1 MRRLVLVLLAGCNG
15 SNSPASADAR
25 LVDVDADPPH
35 AEPDARPDEP
45 PTFST
50 EFADNGGLWTERM
63 SDGGA
68 IAFGVAD
75 DGAADGLAATL
86 TFHGDPAFTND
97 DRVSPAFA
105 TELVSAA
112 PFHFGRYRARVKV
125 AACTAAEEVVTGI
138 FTYRNDGTDADG
150 DGLVDNDEIDIE
162 VLCGTPSVIFLS
174 SWTDYDETG
183 FRKWTR
189 AIDLATGA
197 IYESPSDHEYGLVP
211 AGQDPQLAR
220 PDLLTDYAE
229 LGFDW
234 YPDRVRFVAVDGTEE
249 LTLWE
254 LTDAALVPQ
263 RESGWLFNVWH
274 PGEHW
279 FGDAGPPDHP
289 AADAIVS
296 LDRASYYEYA
306 D

>member
-1 MRRLVLVLLAGCNG
+1 MRRLVLLLLAGCGLNG
-15 SNSPASADAR
+15 SDTPASPDAR
-25 LVDVDADPPH
+25 LVDADPPH
-35 AEPDARPDEP
+35 GGPDAEPAGP
-45 PTFST
+45 PTFET
-50 EFADNGGLWTERM
+50 EFATNNDLWTERM
-63 SDGGA
+63 SDGGV

-75 DGAADGLAATL
+75 AAAGDGLAAKL
-86 TFHGDPAFTND
+86 TFHGDASFTNA

-125 AACTAAEEVVTGI
+125 AACSAAEEVVTGI